1 MANWGGMGI
10 SRLIDVFLTTKNNN
24 DDDKI
29 KTSRFTYIG
38 NPIFKGEINNR

>member
-1 MANWGGMGI
+1 MVI
-10 SRLIDVFLTTKNNN
+10 SRLIDVFLRTKKN
-24 DDDKI
+24 DDDDKV